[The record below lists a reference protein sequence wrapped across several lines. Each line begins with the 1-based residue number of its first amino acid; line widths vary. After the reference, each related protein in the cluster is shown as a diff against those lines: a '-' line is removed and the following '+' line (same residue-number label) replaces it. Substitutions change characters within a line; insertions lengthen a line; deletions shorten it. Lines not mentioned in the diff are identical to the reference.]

1 MARPFGLAPGSRR
14 ALYEQPQGIPQ
25 TYIQQYI
32 TNHITNTTTLH
43 NGLRPGPEPK
53 PAGWP
58 LPRLF
63 RGGQAPGGVEAKTS
77 DLSAPL
83 FPGPLSPLGVEGFD
97 GGPRRSGYIP
107 LQGQRASAAPYT
119 WRDRAKPPCGRPPR
133 EGSPTGPMAGPL
145 VLTAFAQPIPVGADS
160 ASSTRPKGSAQLRC
174 TEGKARGP
182 LTMGRDRTWRS
193 WKPRFLH

>member
-53 PAGWP
+53 PVGWP

-63 RGGQAPGGVEAKTS
+63 RGGQAPGGVEARTS
-77 DLSAPL
+77 DLTLPS
-83 FPGPLSPLGVEGFD
+83 FPAHFPLSALRGSTGGREGADTSLF
-97 GGPRRSGYIP
+97 RVN
-107 LQGQRASAAPYT
+107 
-119 WRDRAKPPCGRPPR
+119 GRPPR
-133 EGSPTGPMAGPL
+133 
-145 VLTAFAQPIPVGADS
+145 PIPGEIA
-160 ASSTRPKGSAQLRC
+160 
-174 TEGKARGP
+174 
-182 LTMGRDRTWRS
+182 
-193 WKPRFLH
+193 